1 MDRSDQDLEQRIK
14 DAGCNAPR
22 LSPADIERVIVDV
35 SYTTMPSG
43 KAMVCEIT
51 LVNGFTV
58 RGESAV
64 VFIENNVPQTGREI
78 ARENA
83 VNQIWQLL
91 GYELRSKFADKMECT
106 CGPNEGCSRCPP
118 RGIA

>member
-1 MDRSDQDLEQRIK
+1 MSGDNAAIEQRIK

-35 SYTTMPSG
+35 TYTTMPSG

-51 LVNGFTV
+51 LANGFTV

-64 VFIENNVPQTGREI
+64 VKKENFREDIGREI
-78 ARENA
+78 SYKRAHDK
-83 VNQIWQLL
+83 IWELEGYLL
-91 GYELRSKFADKMECT
+91 QE
-106 CGPNEGCSRCPP
+106 RCWRAEQGVIDPD
-118 RGIA
+118 R

>member
-14 DAGCNAPR
+14 DARCNAPR

-58 RGESAV
+58 RGDSAV
-64 VFIENNVPQTGREI
+64 VRKENFREDI
-78 ARENA
+78 GKEISYKRAYDK
-83 VNQIWQLL
+83 IWELEGYLL
-91 GYELRSKFADKMECT
+91 QE
-106 CGPNEGCSRCPP
+106 RCWRAEQGVHDPD
-118 RGIA
+118 R